1 MKNLSVLAALC
12 AMAVAFTS
20 PAAAQER
27 GIRNIF
33 ISCGLGG
40 IIFPDDELGAVV
52 VNILTSSPTAVT
64 QGLVAPGSCAG
75 GAGQSAALI
84 QATYPELAMET
95 AVGEGVY
102 LTALM
107 DTLDCQPAIRQ
118 ELISDMRTGL
128 SATVQ
133 SPAYPGMDR
142 DAKAEALFMN
152 VHGAIGDKYAGQCNA
167 V

>member
-1 MKNLSVLAALC
+1 MKKLSVLTAVCAA
-12 AMAVAFTS
+12 AVAFS
-20 PAAAQER
+20 LPAAAQDR
-27 GIRNIF
+27 SVRNIF

-40 IIFPDDELGAVV
+40 IIFPNDDLGAVV

-75 GAGQSAALI
+75 GQGQSAALI

-107 DTLDCQPAIRQ
+107 DTLDCQPGVRDAI
-118 ELISDMRTGL
+118 ISDMRTGL
-128 SATVQ
+128 STTVQ
-133 SPAYPGMDR
+133 SSAYPEMSR
-142 DAKAEALFMN
+142 D
-152 VHGAIGDKYAGQCNA
+152 
-167 V
+167 